1 MNLTEKILFLRKKQG
16 MSQEE
21 LAEKMNVS
29 RQSVSR
35 WEVGTAWPDATNILQ
50 LSKIFGVTTD
60 YLLNDDYESDED
72 IPCVKEVQDSQKKK
86 NIWYR
91 ILLSSV
97 SLLLIMTI
105 LCLFAACGFLGAG
118 IDNLDI
124 GFVMLAIVI
133 ATLAGVCFV
142 GYYKLKR

>member
-35 WEVGTAWPDATNILQ
+35 WEVGTAQPDATNILQ